1 LSAGAF
7 TVIGLVGATSAGAV
21 NNNPAGNPTSPAV
34 SYESDCTST
43 LQAGVAAP
51 FISSTVINT
60 TADSLKPTG
69 ATFGVAGAVSQT
81 LAGPVIA
88 GLNGALNPA
97 TIGLGVTETFGS
109 EDGHATGTSAYTH
122 TFASVAN
129 PGGTVAAVTFASGA
143 TTLTGNFAAVP
154 ANASLSGTGI
164 PASAVSTAAGTATSI
179 TISAA
184 TTAASTGET
193 VGWAPLA
200 GLTFTDAA
208 FATAP
213 NAFTTAG
220 LNGQTAGIGVISS
233 SNFTVVTPAI
243 SVAFGAGS
251 GVGANN
257 CLVTGW
263 QSATQPGPPQTG
275 GATPPDETAPAFPF
289 GTTTALV
296 LATGGFITQ
305 PGTTQAITLQPGA
318 FVNLATTP
326 PTPQPQSV
334 AMGEGG
340 TATVTLTATPG
351 SFPVGSFVIVGGGTQ
366 TITLTG
372 GGTLSIAQ
380 VGTSATVNLSNTSTV
395 ATSGSFQFNACDTSA
410 PPVCS
415 TTPATVT
422 VNIGSPPVVQPFS
435 EVVNGAQLV
444 LSCNSPANYITGN
457 NTPTPVGTPLLQ
469 CPEFQ
474 FQPITL
480 DGLEQQ
486 VTAATGNTGGVPGG
500 SNPGTIYISD
510 NRGSPTGTWTLTGTF
525 IATPTGTGAGQNPN
539 ASCGGIDAFCNS
551 SVGTA
556 ATNTATNGAHDGQIA
571 PNYLQVSGISC
582 IADPTGGP
590 APYNPPN
597 LNPNA
602 TPTAGGAFGSPVN
615 LCTAAVGQ
623 SGGTFIYNATYTLTI
638 PESVYA
644 GNYIGSVRYTVA

>member
-1 LSAGAF
+1 VVGLTGA
-7 TVIGLVGATSAGAV
+7 LPAGAV

-60 TADSLKPTG
+60 TTDSAAPTG
-69 ATFGVAGAVSQT
+69 VSFGVAGAVSQT

-97 TIGLGVTETFGS
+97 TIGLNVTETFGS
-109 EDGHATGTSAYTH
+109 TDGHATGTSSYTH
-122 TFASVAN
+122 VFTPVAN
-129 PGGTVAAVTFASGA
+129 PGGTVANVTFASGA

-164 PASAVSTAAGTATSI
+164 PSSAVTTAAGTATSV

-193 VGWAPLA
+193 VGWAPLT
-200 GLTFTDAA
+200 GLTFTDSA
-208 FATAP
+208 FATSP
-213 NAFTTAG
+213 TAFTTAG
-220 LNGQTAGIGVISS
+220 TNGQTAGIGIINS

-243 SVAFGAGS
+243 SVAFGAGP

-257 CLVTGW
+257 CLETGW
-263 QSATQPGPPQTG
+263 VNATTPGPAQTG

-289 GTTTALV
+289 GTTTALIA
-296 LATGGFITQ
+296 ATPTF
-305 PGTTQAITLQPGA
+305 QPGA
-318 FVNLATTP
+318 FVNLLTTP
-326 PTPQPQSV
+326 PTAQSQSV
-334 AMGEGG
+334 AIGEGG
-340 TATVTLTATPG
+340 TGSVTLTCTPG
-351 SFPVGSFVIVGGGTQ
+351 SFPVGSFTLVGGSPLTIPLPSGGTGA
-366 TITLTG
+366 TLTATQASAG
-372 GGTLSIAQ
+372 
-380 VGTSATVNLSNTSTV
+380 SATVNLANTATA
-395 ATSGSFQFNACDTSA
+395 ATSGTFQFNCADTST
-410 PPVCS
+410 PPVVS
-415 TTPATVT
+415 TTPGTITVT
-422 VNIGSPPVVQPFS
+422 IGTPPTIQPFS

-444 LSCNSPANYITGN
+444 LSCSSPANYVTGN
-457 NTPTPVGTPLLQ
+457 NTPTPAGTPLAQ

-474 FQPITL
+474 FSPITL

-486 VTAATGNTGGVPGG
+486 VSATTGNTGGLPGA
-500 SNPGTIYISD
+500 SAPGTIYVSD
-510 NRGSPTGTWTLTGTF
+510 NRGSPTDSWTLTGTF
-525 IATPTGTGAGQNPN
+525 VPTPNGTASGDNPN
-539 ASCGGIDAFCNS
+539 ASCTGIDAFCNS
-551 SVGTA
+551 SVGA
-556 ATNTATNGAHDGQIA
+556 AALNVTTGTPAAHDGQIA
-571 PNYLQVSGISC
+571 PNYLVVGGISC
-582 IADPTGGP
+582 LADSTGGP

-602 TPTAGGAFGSPVN
+602 TPTSGGNFGSPVN
-615 LCTAAVGQ
+615 LCSAAVGQ

>member
-1 LSAGAF
+1 VVGLSGA
-7 TVIGLVGATSAGAV
+7 VPAGAV

-34 SYESDCTST
+34 TYESDCTSA

-51 FISSTVINT
+51 FITGTVINT
-60 TADSLKPTG
+60 TTDTAAPTG
-69 ATFGVAGAVSQT
+69 VSFGVAGAVSQT

-88 GLNGALNPA
+88 GLEGALAPA

-109 EDGHATGTSAYTH
+109 EDGHATGTSTYTH
-122 TFASVAN
+122 TFAAVAS
-129 PGGTVAAVTFASGA
+129 PGGTVAGVTFASGA

-179 TISAA
+179 SISVA
-184 TTAASTGET
+184 TTAASAGET

-208 FATAP
+208 FATSP
-213 NAFTTAG
+213 TAFTTAG
-220 LNGQTAGIGVISS
+220 TNGETAGIGIISS
-233 SNFTVVTPAI
+233 TNFTVVTPAI
-243 SVAFGAGS
+243 SVAFGAAS

-318 FVNLATTP
+318 FVNLATVP
-326 PTPQPQSV
+326 PKPVNQSV
-334 AMGEGG
+334 AIGFGG
-340 TATVTLTATPG
+340 TATVTLVCTPG
-351 SFPVGSFVIVGGGTQ
+351 SFPVGSFSIVGGSPQ
-366 TITLTG
+366 TIALTPAPNG
-372 GGTLSIAQ
+372 SLVVTQ
-380 VGTSATVNLSNTSTV
+380 VGTSATVNLSNT
-395 ATSGSFQFNACDTSA
+395 ATAATTATFQFNCADTSA
-410 PPVCS
+410 PPVGS
-415 TTPATVT
+415 TTPGTVT
-422 VNIGSPPVVQPFS
+422 VTIGSKPVVQPFS
-435 EVVNGAQLV
+435 QVVVGAQLV
-444 LSCNSPANYITGN
+444 LSCNSPANYVTGN
-457 NTPTPVGTPLLQ
+457 NTPTPVGNPLTQ

-486 VTAATGNTGGVPGG
+486 TTATTGNTGGVPSA

-510 NRGSPTGTWTLTGTF
+510 NRGSPTGMWTFTGTF
-525 IATPTGTGAGQNPN
+525 TPTPVGTANGQNPN
-539 ASCGGIDAFCNS
+539 ASCAGVDAFCNS
-551 SVGTA
+551 SVGA
-556 ATNTATNGAHDGQIA
+556 AALNTATNGAHDGQIA
-571 PNYLQVSGISC
+571 PNYLQVGAITC
-582 IADPTGGP
+582 VADSTGGP

-602 TPTAGGAFGSPVN
+602 TPTTGGNFGSPVN
-615 LCTAAVGQ
+615 LCSAAAGQ

-644 GNYIGSVRYTVA
+644 GNYIGSVAYTVA